1 VEDIVTTG
9 GSVREVMDVVRA
21 HGGNVV
27 GVGLLVDRSGG
38 KVDFGVRTEALLHLN
53 VPTYKP
59 EDCPLCKQGVE
70 LTKRGS
76 TGKNNP
82 LPKK

>member
-1 VEDIVTTG
+1 MVARLI
-9 GSVREVMDVVRA
+9 
-21 HGGNVV
+21 

-59 EDCPLCKQGVE
+59 AACPLVQRRQTSHQAWQHRQKQSRE
-70 LTKRGS
+70 KIKIT
-76 TGKNNP
+76 
-82 LPKK
+82 

>member
-1 VEDIVTTG
+1 MTTG
-9 GSVREVMDVVRA
+9 GSVKEVMDVVRE
-21 HGGNVV
+21 HGGNVI

-38 KVDFGVRTEALLHLN
+38 KVDFGVRTEALLHLD
-53 VPTYKP
+53 VPTFKA
-59 EDCPLCKQGVE
+59 EDCPLCHDGVE

-82 LPKK
+82 VKK